1 MNTDTSMGQSAIILA
16 VSFVFSFGFNM
27 VRNDG
32 LPLIATKQIIEG
44 GQSTADSLLAETTL
58 LFQPVMIDLAIAKT
72 FYDQGVLFID
82 ARDDK
87 EFREGHIAGSKLAP
101 ANPGEILRW
110 ATEDDPVVT
119 YCSGG
124 ECDLSMNLANELMGE
139 DWGFARVFVFDGGL
153 PKWIEAGYPVE

>member
-1 MNTDTSMGQSAIILA
+1 MNTNTSMGQSAIILA
-16 VSFVFSFGFNM
+16 VSFVFSVGFNM

-32 LPLIATKQIIEG
+32 LPLIATKHIIEG

-58 LFQPVMIDLAIAKT
+58 LFQPVMIDLSIAKT
-72 FYDQGVLFID
+72 FYDRAVLFID

-87 EFREGHIAGSKLAP
+87 EYREGHIAGSKLAP
-101 ANPGEILRW
+101 ANPGDIKRW

-124 ECDLSMNLANELMGE
+124 ECDLSMSLANELMGE

-153 PKWIEAGYPVE
+153 PQWIEAGYPVE

>member
-1 MNTDTSMGQSAIILA
+1 
-16 VSFVFSFGFNM
+16 M

-58 LFQPVMIDLAIAKT
+58 LFQPVMIDLTIAKV
-72 FYDQGVLFID
+72 FYDRGVLFID

-87 EFREGHIAGSKLAP
+87 EYREGHITGSKLAP
-101 ANPGEILRW
+101 ANPGDIKRW

-124 ECDLSMNLANELMGE
+124 ECDLSMNLANELMGDISKKAALE
-139 DWGFARVFVFDGGL
+139 ANRSLPAGRLPILFDSVVADVHSEGQCL
-153 PKWIEAGYPVE
+153 W

>member
-1 MNTDTSMGQSAIILA
+1 VNTNTSMGQTAIILA

-32 LPLIATKQIIEG
+32 LPFIATKQIIEG

-58 LFQPVMIDLAIAKT
+58 LFQPVMIDLAIAKV
-72 FYDQGVLFID
+72 FYDRGVLFID

-87 EFREGHIAGSKLAP
+87 EYREGHITGSKLAP
-101 ANPGEILRW
+101 ANPGDIKRW

-124 ECDLSMNLANELMGE
+124 ECDLSMSLANELMGE

-153 PKWIEAGYPVE
+153 PQWIEAGYPVE

>member
-1 MNTDTSMGQSAIILA
+1 MNTNTAMGQSAIILA

-27 VRNDG
+27 VRDDG

-58 LFQPVMIDLAIAKT
+58 LFQPVMIDLAIAKS
-72 FYDQGVLFID
+72 FYDRGVLFID

-153 PKWIEAGYPVE
+153 PQWIEAGYPVE

>member
-1 MNTDTSMGQSAIILA
+1 VNTNTAIGQSVIILA

-32 LPLIATKQIIEG
+32 LPLIATKHIIEG

-58 LFQPVMIDLAIAKT
+58 LFQPVMINLEIAKT

-110 ATEDDPVVT
+110 AMEDDPVVT

-124 ECDLSMNLANELMGE
+124 ECDLSMSLANELMGE

-153 PKWIEAGYPVE
+153 PQWIEAGYPVE

>member
-1 MNTDTSMGQSAIILA
+1 
-16 VSFVFSFGFNM
+16 M

-32 LPLIATKQIIEG
+32 VPLIATKQIIEG

-58 LFQPVMIDLAIAKT
+58 LFQPVMINLAIAKT
-72 FYDQGVLFID
+72 FYDRGVLFVD

-124 ECDLSMNLANELMGE
+124 ECDLSMDLANELMGE
-139 DWGFARVFVFDGGL
+139 AWGFSRVFVFDGGL
-153 PKWIEAGYPVE
+153 PQWIEAGYPVE

>member
-1 MNTDTSMGQSAIILA
+1 MGQSAIILA
-16 VSFVFSFGFNM
+16 VSFLFSFGFNA

-32 LPLIATKQIIEG
+32 LPLIASKHIIEG
-44 GQSTADSLLAETTL
+44 GQSAVDSLLAQTTL
-58 LFQPVMIDLAIAKT
+58 LFQPVMIDLAIAKA
-72 FYDQGVLFID
+72 FYDRGVLFID

-87 EFREGHIAGSKLAP
+87 EFRAGHIAGSKLAP

-139 DWGFARVFVFDGGL
+139 DWGFARVFVVDGGL
-153 PKWIEAGYPVE
+153 PQGIEAGYPVE

>member
-1 MNTDTSMGQSAIILA
+1 MNTNTSMGQSAIILA

-58 LFQPVMIDLAIAKT
+58 LFQPVMIDLVIAKT

-153 PKWIEAGYPVE
+153 PQWIEAGYPVE

>member
-1 MNTDTSMGQSAIILA
+1 MNTNTSMGQSAIILA

-58 LFQPVMIDLAIAKT
+58 LFQPVMIDLAITKV
-72 FYDQGVLFID
+72 FYDRGVLFID
-82 ARDDK
+82 ARDDM
-87 EFREGHIAGSKLAP
+87 EYREGHITGSKLAP
-101 ANPGEILRW
+101 ANPGDITRW

-124 ECDLSMNLANELMGE
+124 ECDLSMDLANELMGE

-153 PKWIEAGYPVE
+153 PQWIEAGYPVE

>member
-1 MNTDTSMGQSAIILA
+1 MNTNTSMGQSAIILA

-58 LFQPVMIDLAIAKT
+58 LFQPVMIDLAIAKV
-72 FYDQGVLFID
+72 FYDRGVLFID

-87 EFREGHIAGSKLAP
+87 EYREGHIAGSKLSP
-101 ANPGEILRW
+101 ANPGDIKRW

-124 ECDLSMNLANELMGE
+124 ECDLSMSLANELMGE

-153 PKWIEAGYPVE
+153 PQWIEAGYPVE

>member
-1 MNTDTSMGQSAIILA
+1 MGQSAIILA
-16 VSFVFSFGFNM
+16 VSFVFSFGFSM
-27 VRNDG
+27 VRNNG

-58 LFQPVMIDLAIAKT
+58 LFQPVMIDLVFAKT
-72 FYDQGVLFID
+72 FHDQGVLFID

-87 EFREGHIAGSKLAP
+87 EFKEGHIAGSKLVP
-101 ANPGEILRW
+101 ANPGEIMRW

-124 ECDLSMNLANELMGE
+124 ECDLSMDLANELMGE
-139 DWGFARVFVFDGGL
+139 DWGFSRVFVFDGGL
-153 PKWIEAGYPVE
+153 PQWIEAGYPVE